1 MENKFH
7 EKYLKYKSKYLNL
20 TSNIEYMN
28 NHNQKGGENKYASQ
42 YKVTFML
49 NIKDG
54 IKLKDNISTRY
65 EKISEYIPEVERQ
78 NPHITLFELIING
91 DNQQVKEAIE
101 QKKRTIT
108 NKTDISAIKAF
119 VGNCN
124 KDISDFSVNYLQGID
139 SYVVFE
145 NNDKYFLAKEF
156 NINSSKTTEIIA
168 RIRTEI
174 ISILCNK
181 FRVSQLPLKTEIFN
195 GKEIKVLKYG
205 DEDILYYNKLYEN
218 PTTLHITVAKIL
230 KDTWNYKYNVFNTS
244 GEPNSQYFLNVCK
257 NIIRLS
263 NFEPLFSGR
272 ILTNDMFDVRIS
284 TM

>member
-7 EKYLKYKSKYLNL
+7 EKYIKYKSKYLNL
-20 TSNIEYMN
+20 VSNIEYMN
-28 NHNQKGGENKYASQ
+28 NQKGGENKYNTQ

-54 IKLKDNISTRY
+54 IELKDNISIRY
-65 EKISEYIPEVERQ
+65 DKIKQYISEVERQ
-78 NPHITLFELIING
+78 NPHITLFEVVING
-91 DNQQVKEAIE
+91 DNQLVKDAIE
-101 QKKRTIT
+101 QKKQTIT
-108 NKTDISAIKAF
+108 NKTDISAISAF

-124 KDISDFSVNYLQGID
+124 KDITGFSVDYVHGID

-145 NNDKYFLAKEF
+145 NNNKYFLAKEF

-195 GKEIKVLKYG
+195 DKTIKVLQYNR
-205 DEDILYYNKLYEN
+205 EDILYYNQLYEN

-230 KDTWNYKYNVFNTS
+230 KDTWNNKYNVFNTS

-257 NIIRLS
+257 KIINSSFLL
-263 NFEPLFSGR
+263 PLFSGR